1 MKNFTDLGLAET
13 VLKAVEAEGYTKPTP
28 IQAQVIPAML
38 DGRDVLGTAQTG
50 TGKTAAFVL
59 PLLNRLADDH
69 QRPPPKSCGTLIL
82 APTRE
87 LAAQIADSVRAYGK
101 YGRQSVAVVVGGVKP
116 GPQIKAMA
124 RGVDILVATPGRLMD
139 HMQGGAIRLDQTT
152 TVILDEADQM
162 LDLGFMPA
170 IRKIMSKVPSKRQ
183 TALLSAT
190 MPKPIRALANDFLN
204 NPVEVAVATVAK
216 PIELIDQ
223 RVMLVDRSAK
233 RRILIDIVGASD
245 VERAIVFTRT
255 KRGADKVQ
263 RSLADA
269 GLSAAAIHGNKS
281 QNQRTK
287 TLDAFKNGNVTIL
300 VATDIAARGIDVE
313 NISHVINF
321 ELPNIPES
329 YVHRIGRTA
338 RAGKSGVAV
347 SLCDGAEREYLRDIE
362 KLVGYKISSTGNGG
376 AGDEPEPR
384 RGGGGRNGS
393 RNGNGNGNRQ
403 PRDGAAK
410 NARPGN
416 RPARRSKHKAKPAAQ
431 GAREEARPGNEGDSD
446 GLARMLG
453 QKPGGNRPS
462 GKPGGPRRSSRKRSQ
477 GGGSE
482 ARQSA

>member
-1 MKNFTDLGLAET
+1 MKKFSDLGLAET
-13 VLKAVEAEGYTKPTP
+13 VLKAVEAEGYTSPTP

-38 DGRDVLGTAQTG
+38 EGRDVLGTAQTG
-50 TGKTAAFVL
+50 TGKTASFVL
-59 PLLNRLADDH
+59 PLLHRLADDH
-69 QRPPPKSCGTLIL
+69 ARPAPKTCGTLIL

-116 GPQIKAMA
+116 GPQITAMA

-170 IRKIMSKVPSKRQ
+170 IRKIMAKVPAKRQ

-190 MPKPIRALANDFLN
+190 MPKPIRALANDFLS
-204 NPVEVAVATVAK
+204 NPVEVAIETVAK

-223 RVMLVDRSAK
+223 SVILVDRSSK
-233 RRILIDIVGASD
+233 RRILTDMLSARE

-255 KRGADKVQ
+255 KRGADKVT
-263 RSLADA
+263 RFLADA

-287 TLDAFKNGNVTIL
+287 ALDAFKHGSVTIL
-300 VATDIAARGIDVE
+300 VATDIAARGIDVD
-313 NISHVINF
+313 NVSHVVNF

-338 RAGKSGVAV
+338 RAGKSGIAV
-347 SLCDGAEREYLRDIE
+347 SLCDGAEREFLRDIE
-362 KLVGYKISSTGNGG
+362 KLVGYKISSTGDGG
-376 AGDEPEPR
+376 AGDAPEPR
-384 RGGGGRNGS
+384 RGGG

-403 PRDGAAK
+403 QRDGAPK
-410 NARPGN
+410 TARSGN
-416 RPARRSKHKAKPAAQ
+416 RPPRRNKQKPQPAAQ
-431 GAREEARPGNEGDSD
+431 GARAELRPRNEGDGD

-462 GKPGGPRRSSRKRSQ
+462 GRSGAPRRSSRKGGQ
-477 GGGSE
+477 GGRSE
-482 ARQSA
+482 NRQSVSA

>member
-1 MKNFTDLGLAET
+1 MKKFSDLGLAET
-13 VLKAVEAEGYTKPTP
+13 VLKAVEAEGYTSPTP

-38 DGRDVLGTAQTG
+38 DG
-50 TGKTAAFVL
+50 
-59 PLLNRLADDH
+59 LLHRLADDH
-69 QRPPPKSCGTLIL
+69 ARPAPKTCGTLIL

-170 IRKIMSKVPSKRQ
+170 IRKIMAKVPAKRQ

-190 MPKPIRALANDFLN
+190 MPKPIRALANDFLS
-204 NPVEVAVATVAK
+204 NPVEVAVETVAK

-223 RVMLVDRSAK
+223 SVILVDRSSK
-233 RRILIDIVGASD
+233 RRILTDMLSARE

-255 KRGADKVQ
+255 KRGADKVT
-263 RSLADA
+263 RFLADA

-287 TLDAFKNGNVTIL
+287 ALDAFKHGSVTIL
-300 VATDIAARGIDVE
+300 VATDIAARGIDVD
-313 NISHVINF
+313 NVSHVVNF

-338 RAGKSGVAV
+338 RAGKSGIAV
-347 SLCDGAEREYLRDIE
+347 SLCDGAEREFLRDIE

-376 AGDEPEPR
+376 ADDAPEPR
-384 RGGGGRNGS
+384 RGGGRNG
-393 RNGNGNGNRQ
+393 NGNGNGNRQ
-403 PRDGAAK
+403 QRDGAPK
-410 NARPGN
+410 TARPGN
-416 RPARRSKHKAKPAAQ
+416 RPPRRNKQKPQPAAQ
-431 GAREEARPGNEGDSD
+431 GARAESRPGNEGDGD

-462 GKPGGPRRSSRKRSQ
+462 GRSGAPRRSSRKGGQ
-477 GGGSE
+477 GGRSE
-482 ARQSA
+482 NRQSVSA

>member
-1 MKNFTDLGLAET
+1 
-13 VLKAVEAEGYTKPTP
+13 
-28 IQAQVIPAML
+28 
-38 DGRDVLGTAQTG
+38 
-50 TGKTAAFVL
+50 
-59 PLLNRLADDH
+59 
-69 QRPPPKSCGTLIL
+69 
-82 APTRE
+82 
-87 LAAQIADSVRAYGK
+87 
-101 YGRQSVAVVVGGVKP
+101 
-116 GPQIKAMA
+116 
-124 RGVDILVATPGRLMD
+124 MD

>member
-1 MKNFTDLGLAET
+1 MKKFSDLGLAET
-13 VLKAVEAEGYTKPTP
+13 VLKAVEAEGYTSPTP

-50 TGKTAAFVL
+50 TGKTASFVL
-59 PLLNRLADDH
+59 PLLHRLADDH
-69 QRPPPKSCGTLIL
+69 ARPAPKTCGTLIL

-170 IRKIMSKVPSKRQ
+170 IRKIMAKVPAKRQ

-190 MPKPIRALANDFLN
+190 MPKPIRALANDFLS
-204 NPVEVAVATVAK
+204 NPVEVAVETVAK

-223 RVMLVDRSAK
+223 SVILVDRSSK
-233 RRILIDIVGASD
+233 RRILTDMLSARE

-255 KRGADKVQ
+255 KRGADKVT
-263 RSLADA
+263 RFLADA

-287 TLDAFKNGNVTIL
+287 ALDAFKHGSVTIL
-300 VATDIAARGIDVE
+300 VATDIAARGIDVD
-313 NISHVINF
+313 NVSHVVNF

-338 RAGKSGVAV
+338 RAGKSGIAV
-347 SLCDGAEREYLRDIE
+347 SLCDGAEREFLRDIE

-376 AGDEPEPR
+376 ADDAPEPR
-384 RGGGGRNGS
+384 RGGG

-403 PRDGAAK
+403 QRDGAPK
-410 NARPGN
+410 TARPGN
-416 RPARRSKHKAKPAAQ
+416 RPPRRNKQKPQPAAQ
-431 GAREEARPGNEGDSD
+431 GARAESRPGNEGDGD

-462 GKPGGPRRSSRKRSQ
+462 GRSGAPRRSSRKGGQ
-477 GGGSE
+477 GGRSE
-482 ARQSA
+482 NRQSVSA

>member
-1 MKNFTDLGLAET
+1 MKKFSDLGLAET
-13 VLKAVEAEGYTKPTP
+13 VLKAVEAEGYTSPTP

-50 TGKTAAFVL
+50 TGKTASFVL
-59 PLLNRLADDH
+59 PLLHRLADDH
-69 QRPPPKSCGTLIL
+69 ARPAPKTCGTLIL

-170 IRKIMSKVPSKRQ
+170 IRKIMAKVPAKRQ

-190 MPKPIRALANDFLN
+190 MPKPIRALANDFLS
-204 NPVEVAVATVAK
+204 NPVEVAVETVAK

-223 RVMLVDRSAK
+223 SVILVDRSSK
-233 RRILIDIVGASD
+233 RRILTDMLSARD

-255 KRGADKVQ
+255 KRGADKVT
-263 RSLADA
+263 RFLADA

-287 TLDAFKNGNVTIL
+287 ALDAFKHGSVTIL
-300 VATDIAARGIDVE
+300 VATDIAARGIDVD
-313 NISHVINF
+313 NVSHVVNF

-338 RAGKSGVAV
+338 RAGKSGIAV
-347 SLCDGAEREYLRDIE
+347 SLCDGAEREFLRDIE
-362 KLVGYKISSTGNGG
+362 KLVGYKISSTGDGG
-376 AGDEPEPR
+376 AGDAPEPR
-384 RGGGGRNGS
+384 RGGN

-403 PRDGAAK
+403 QRDGAPK
-410 NARPGN
+410 TSRPGN
-416 RPARRSKHKAKPAAQ
+416 RPPRRNKQKQQPAAQ
-431 GAREEARPGNEGDSD
+431 GARAELRPGNEGDGD

-462 GKPGGPRRSSRKRSQ
+462 GRSGGPRRSSRKGGQ
-477 GGGSE
+477 GGRSE
-482 ARQSA
+482 NRQSVSA

>member
-1 MKNFTDLGLAET
+1 
-13 VLKAVEAEGYTKPTP
+13 
-28 IQAQVIPAML
+28 
-38 DGRDVLGTAQTG
+38 
-50 TGKTAAFVL
+50 
-59 PLLNRLADDH
+59 
-69 QRPPPKSCGTLIL
+69 
-82 APTRE
+82 
-87 LAAQIADSVRAYGK
+87 
-101 YGRQSVAVVVGGVKP
+101 
-116 GPQIKAMA
+116 
-124 RGVDILVATPGRLMD
+124 MD

-170 IRKIMSKVPSKRQ
+170 IRKIMSKVPAKRQ

-190 MPKPIRALANDFLN
+190 MPKPIRALANDFLS
-204 NPVEVAVATVAK
+204 NPVEVAVETVAK

-223 RVMLVDRSAK
+223 SVILVDRSSK
-233 RRILIDIVGASD
+233 RRILTETLSSDD

-263 RSLADA
+263 RFLADA

-287 TLDAFKNGNVTIL
+287 ALDAFKNGSVTIL
-300 VATDIAARGIDVE
+300 VATDIAARGIDVD
-313 NISHVINF
+313 NVSHVVNF

-338 RAGKSGVAV
+338 RAGKSGVAI

-384 RGGGGRNGS
+384 RGGH
-393 RNGNGNGNRQ
+393 NGNGNGNRQ
-403 PRDGAAK
+403 PRNGAPK
-410 NARPGN
+410 NARSGN
-416 RPARRSKHKAKPAAQ
+416 RPPRRNKQKPRPAAR
-431 GAREEARPGNEGDSD
+431 GAREDAQPGNEGDSD

-462 GKPGGPRRSSRKRSQ
+462 GKPGGPRKSSRRRSQ
-477 GGGSE
+477 GGRLE
-482 ARQSA
+482 NRQSASV

>member
-1 MKNFTDLGLAET
+1 MKHFKDLGLAET
-13 VLKAVEAEGYTKPTP
+13 VLKAVEAEGYTSPTP

-50 TGKTAAFVL
+50 TGKTASFVL

-69 QRPPPKSCGTLIL
+69 QRPAAKTCGTLIL

-170 IRKIMSKVPSKRQ
+170 IRKIMSKVPAKRQ

-190 MPKPIRALANDFLN
+190 MPKPIRALANDFLS
-204 NPVEVAVATVAK
+204 NPVEVAVETVAK

-223 RVMLVDRSAK
+223 SVILVDRSSK
-233 RRILIDIVGASD
+233 RRILTETLSSND

-263 RSLADA
+263 RFLADA

-287 TLDAFKNGNVTIL
+287 ALDAFKNGSVTIL
-300 VATDIAARGIDVE
+300 VATDIAARGIDVD
-313 NISHVINF
+313 NVSHVVNF

-338 RAGKSGVAV
+338 RAGKSGVAI

-384 RGGGGRNGS
+384 RGG

-403 PRDGAAK
+403 PRNGAPK
-410 NARPGN
+410 NARSGN
-416 RPARRSKHKAKPAAQ
+416 RPPRRNKQKPRPAAQ
-431 GAREEARPGNEGDSD
+431 GAREDAQPGNEGDSD

-462 GKPGGPRRSSRKRSQ
+462 GKPGGPRKSSRRRSQ
-477 GGGSE
+477 GGRSE
-482 ARQSA
+482 NRQSASV